1 MNSSPQTI
9 FEIDAGIS
17 LSHNKHLKIIHFNDV
32 YNIEG
37 QTKEPLGGAARFL
50 TLIKYLKSSSPC
62 LVLFS
67 GDAFSPSSCKL
78 SIMKKITKDEKFYV

>member
-1 MNSSPQTI
+1 MNATKHTI
-9 FEIDAGIS
+9 YEIDS
-17 LSHNKHLKIIHFNDV
+17 KQENNSLKIVHFNDV

-50 TLIKYLKSSSPC
+50 TLLKYLKSTGPC

-67 GDAFSPSSCKL
+67 GDAFSPSSCKTEIFQL
-78 SIMKKITKDEKFYV
+78 YLHYLNFNC